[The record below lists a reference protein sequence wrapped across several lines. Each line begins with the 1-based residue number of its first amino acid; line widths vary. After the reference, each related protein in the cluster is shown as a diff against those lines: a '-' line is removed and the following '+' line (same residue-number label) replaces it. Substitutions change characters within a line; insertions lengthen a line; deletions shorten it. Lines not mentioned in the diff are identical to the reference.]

1 MKVLLINENCWQ
13 TDITLEVF
21 FAIFIFLIHTTFS
34 VKNILEIFCYGQ
46 HILILWIL
54 KVKSN
59 HNVVK
64 YACKTK
70 IRYFRQKHRRL
81 LEIGTKRLLLEVIK
95 LFDDNRKIN

>member
-59 HNVVK
+59 HKILDMHVK
-64 YACKTK
+64 EK
-70 IRYFRQKHRRL
+70 IKHFHQQMICR
-81 LEIGTKRLLLEVIK
+81 III
-95 LFDDNRKIN
+95 D